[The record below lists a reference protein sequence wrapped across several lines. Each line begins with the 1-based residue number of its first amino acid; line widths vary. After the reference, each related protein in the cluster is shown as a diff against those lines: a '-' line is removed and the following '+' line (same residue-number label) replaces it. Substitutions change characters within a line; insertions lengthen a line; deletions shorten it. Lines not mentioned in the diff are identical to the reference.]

1 MQRGIAQ
8 RALQERHRRR
18 RSGSTREEKARAS
31 HCIVGRV
38 QRFFSQLFW
47 QGLTFAPA
55 QSVVRTIEAPQ
66 ESS

>member
-1 MQRGIAQ
+1 MQGGIAQ

-18 RSGSTREEKARAS
+18 RSGSTREVKARAS

-38 QRFFSQLFW
+38 QRYFPQLFW
-47 QGLTFAPA
+47 QGLTSAPA
-55 QSVVRTIEAPQ
+55 QSVVRTAEAPE